1 MWTEERKQKQRELMK
16 SLWEDGTLRIN
27 RKGPRS
33 SNIDVS
39 QTEDYSTYMREYQ
52 KIFRE
57 KNKSYYR
64 LRQLWNR
71 KYKDK
76 YTWKTFYGLFKDMP
90 RAADIDAK
98 LQEFDINIENF
109 FNNWVPDY
117 YVP

>member
-1 MWTEERKQKQRELMK
+1 MWTEERKQKQSELMK

-33 SNIDVS
+33 TNIDIS

-57 KNKSYYR
+57 KHKSYYR

-71 KYKDK
+71 KYKGK
-76 YTWKTFYGLFKDMP
+76 YTWKIFYNTFKDIP
-90 RAADIDAK
+90 TAAYIDVI
-98 LQEFDINIENF
+98 LQRVDINFEDVFDNG
-109 FNNWVPDY
+109 VPDY